1 MKFYNIMIFILIFNL
16 SLGLIN
22 QLNLF
27 GTEVKQIEEG
37 VQTVEDIKKTYNET
51 QTVTSQGGILGDLNW
66 LVQNVRLVITG
77 VGMFIQAM
85 AGAVLVQPMLAN
97 IMCSYQKCGS
107 GISTLIW
114 IVTSIMYLVYVVG
127 IIQLITGRN
136 LPQME

>member
-1 MKFYNIMIFILIFNL
+1 MKFYNIMIFILVFNL

-22 QLNLF
+22 HFGLF

-37 VQTVEDIKKTYNET
+37 VQTVSDIKETYNET
-51 QTVTSQGGILGDLNW
+51 KTVTSQGGILGDLNW

-85 AGAVLVQPMLAN
+85 AGAVLVQPMLSN
-97 IMCSYQKCGS
+97 VMCSYQQCGPAM
-107 GISTLIW
+107 GQLIW
-114 IVTSIMYLVYVVG
+114 IVSSLVYLVYVVG